1 MNIRIISLFLLGSI
15 SLHTS
20 LLLLA
25 SPGNPSDYHTQ
36 IVYLSG
42 TDAANTVDWEFF
54 CSDGRNSGCWT
65 TIPVP
70 SNWELQGF
78 GIYNYGHDWRNENI
92 KLGKETGIYRY
103 GFDVPAEWRGKV
115 VNIVF
120 EGSMTDTR
128 VKVNGRSAGLM
139 HQGAFYRFSYDISSL
154 LRYGRTN
161 LLEVEVD
168 KHSADASV
176 NRAERQADYWIF
188 GGIYRP
194 VYLEVLPQ
202 THITRAAIDASADG
216 SFRTL
221 IELNEVPRGLSL
233 EVTLHE
239 LNVTQIGAAV
249 KQDIERGQTEQWLSG
264 AFEGIKAWNPEWP
277 HLYDMRISLKRGEDV
292 IHSTNER
299 IGFRTVELRAHDGFY
314 VNGEKVVFKGVNRHS
329 FWPTTGRALSEEN
342 HLTDI
347 LLMKEMNMNAVRM
360 AHYPPDKRF
369 LELCD
374 SLGLFVINELA
385 GWQQGYDTI
394 IGSRLIRQMILRDEN
409 HPSVVIWAN
418 GNEGGWEFANEYH
431 YHLTDIQQRTVIYPW
446 LLRNGVDVHHYPS
459 IGYGIAKYH
468 NGNDPYM
475 PTEFLHG
482 LYDGGHGAGL
492 EDYWA
497 LYQSSP
503 LHAGGFLWVFS
514 DEAVLRTDMEGRVY
528 DSDRDHAPDGILG
541 PYREKGGSFNTIREI
556 WSPIQ
561 VKPVVINRDWNG
573 RLFLENKYIY
583 TNLNQ
588 CRFEWKAVKTG
599 IASTAERIL
608 ASGTIGGPDTR
619 PGETNMLQL
628 DVGDLLGQADIFSF
642 TAIDHQGSEVYT
654 WTWPVMQTWEKTSEL
669 LAMEPESGERN
680 IQVLEDE
687 TSVIVT
693 AGEMEI
699 SFNKSD
705 GSLLQVKNGGGLV
718 SFTGGKI
725 VGTELP
731 VTGTRWEQ
739 TDDGDFVFIAD
750 TDHPVRKIIWTLK
763 PSGLLVLEAD
773 LLNNLR
779 GLFDYLGI
787 SFDYPEELVTGV
799 RWLGR
804 GPCRVWKNR
813 IKGATFGLWEKAYNN
828 TITGESFNEL
838 IYPEFKGYHANL
850 YWMVLETIE
859 TPITILSETPNLF
872 FRLFT
877 PARPQYVLGGTFPPF
892 PDGDISFLYE
902 IPPIGTKFKQPVELG
917 LMSQQG
923 HHRGNSGEQTYPIRL
938 WFDFRGGERGK

>member
-1 MNIRIISLFLLGSI
+1 
-15 SLHTS
+15 
-20 LLLLA
+20 
-25 SPGNPSDYHTQ
+25 
-36 IVYLSG
+36 VYLSG
-42 TDAANTVDWEFF
+42 TDSDNTADWDFY
-54 CSDGRNSGCWT
+54 CTGGRNSGVWS

-78 GIYNYGHDWRNENI
+78 GTYNYGHDWRI
-92 KLGKETGIYRY
+92 ASRTLGKETGMYRHA
-103 GFDVPAEWRGKV
+103 FDVPVEWRGKV

-128 VKVNGRSAGLM
+128 VKVNGRSAGPM
-139 HQGAFYRFSYDISSL
+139 HQGSFYRFRYDISGL
-154 LRYGRTN
+154 LRFGRTN
-161 LLEVEVD
+161 ILEVEVD

-194 VYLEVLPQ
+194 VFLEVLPK
-202 THITRAAIDASADG
+202 THIARAAIDARADG

-221 IELNEVPRGLSL
+221 VELNEAARGLML

-239 LNVTQIGAAV
+239 LDGSQIGTAV
-249 KQDIERGQTEQWLSG
+249 HQDVDRSQSGNWLSG
-264 AFEGIKAWNPEWP
+264 AFDGIKAWNPEWP
-277 HLYDMRISLKRGEDV
+277 QLYDMHIALKRGEEV
-292 IHSTNER
+292 IHTITER

-329 FWPTTGRALSEEN
+329 FWPTTGRALGEEN

-394 IGSRLIRQMILRDEN
+394 IGPRLIRQMILRDEN

-418 GNEGGWEFANEYH
+418 GNEGGWEFANEAS
-431 YHLTDIQQRTVIYPW
+431 YHLYDIQQRTVIYPW

-459 IGYGIAKYH
+459 LNYGIAKYH
-468 NGNDPYM
+468 NGNDPFM

-497 LYQSSP
+497 HYQSSP

-514 DEAVLRTDMEGRVY
+514 DEAALRTDLEGRVY
-528 DSDRDHAPDGILG
+528 DSDGDHAPDGILG
-541 PYREKGGSFNTIREI
+541 PYREKGGSFHTIREI

-561 VKPVVINRDWNG
+561 VKPLVINRDWNG
-573 RLFLENKYIY
+573 RLFVENKFIY
-583 TNLNQ
+583 TNLSQ
-588 CRFEWKAVKTG
+588 CRFEWKAVRTG
-599 IASTAERIL
+599 FGDTSDHVL
-608 ASGTIGGPDTR
+608 ASGQVEAPDTW
-619 PGETNMLQL
+619 PGETAMIQIRPGTALE
-628 DVGDLLGQADIFSF
+628 QADLILF
-642 TAIDHQGSEVYT
+642 TAIDHQGREVYT
-654 WTWPVMQTWEKTSEL
+654 WSWPVVQTWEKTAEL
-669 LAMEPESGERN
+669 LGLQPEDIERT
-680 IQVLEDE
+680 IQINEDDM
-687 TSVIVT
+687 SVVVI
-693 AGEMEI
+693 AGEIEV
-699 SFNKSD
+699 SFNKTD
-705 GSLLQVKNGGGLV
+705 GSLLHVKNGGDLI

-731 VTGTRWEQ
+731 VTETSWRL
-739 TDDGDFVFIAD
+739 DDNGEFVFVAHTNNPARNIAW
-750 TDHPVRKIIWTLK
+750 KLQ
-763 PSGLLVLEAD
+763 PSGLLGLETD
-773 LLNNLR
+773 LLNTIR
-779 GLFDYLGI
+779 GNFDYLGI

-799 RWLGR
+799 RWFGR
-804 GPCRVWKNR
+804 GPYRVWKNR
-813 IKGATFGLWEKAYNN
+813 IKGTTFGVWEKVYNN

-850 YWMVLETIE
+850 YWMVLETTE

-872 FRLFT
+872 FKLYT
-877 PARPQYVLGGTFPPF
+877 PARPQHVLGGTYPPF

-902 IPPIGTKFKQPVELG
+902 IPPIGTKFKQPEQLG
-917 LMSQQG
+917 LRSQQG
-923 HHRGNSGEQTYPIRL
+923 NHRGHRGEQTYPIKL
-938 WFDFRGGERGK
+938 WFDFRR